1 VWLWFDVRQREMAF
15 LLLPDWSVM
24 EMRRIWFQGGSWCS
38 LQILRRWLH
47 IDFGIAEEGGC

>member
-1 VWLWFDVRQREMAF
+1 MAF